1 MRIIA
6 LTIMVSLLAAC
17 STVSGIGKD
26 LQGASEWT
34 KKQMEPSVKLDQPK

>member
-6 LTIMVSLLAAC
+6 LAILVSVLAAC

-26 LQGASEWT
+26 IQGASDWT
-34 KKQMEPSVKLDQPK
+34 RKQMEPSVKLDQAK

>member
-6 LTIMVSLLAAC
+6 LAIMVSLLAAC

-26 LQGASEWT
+26 LQGASDWT
-34 KKQMEPSVKLDQPK
+34 KDKMGPSVKLDQPK